1 MTRALGLAV
10 LAAVTVAVLFLMWW
24 GWRRR
29 AGRWAATVTAL
40 PQAPAG
46 RTPAF
51 GPVDETYLA
60 TTPVGQLLERVPV
73 PGLRVRTPAVVDV
86 DPSGVLV
93 HAGSGDLYLPAPVLV
108 GATAA
113 NGIAGT
119 AVGRGDLVLIR
130 WRAGDEELQTGL
142 RPRHDADRAALSAA
156 VNALVA
162 QPREDV
168 R

>member
-1 MTRALGLAV
+1 MTRTLGLAV
-10 LAAVTVAVLFLMWW
+10 LAAVTIAVLLLMWW
-24 GWRRR
+24 GWRGR

-46 RTPAF
+46 RTPSY
-51 GPVDETYLA
+51 GPVEATYLA
-60 TTPVGQLLERVPV
+60 TTPVGQRLERVPV
-73 PGLRVRTPAVVDV
+73 PGLRVRTPAVVEV

-108 GATAA
+108 GAGPGS
-113 NGIAGT
+113 GIAGT
-119 AVGRGDLVLIR
+119 AVGRGALVLIR

-142 RPRHDADRAALSAA
+142 LPRHDADRAALSAA

-162 QPREDV
+162 QPMEER
-168 R
+168 

>member
-1 MTRALGLAV
+1 MTTPLGLAV
-10 LAAVTVAVLFLMWW
+10 LAAVTIAVLLLMWW

-46 RTPAF
+46 REPSF
-51 GPVDETYLA
+51 GPVEATYLA
-60 TTPVGQLLERVPV
+60 TTPVGQQLERVPV

-86 DPSGVLV
+86 DRSGVLV
-93 HAGSGDLYLPAPVLV
+93 HAGSGDLYLPAPALV
-108 GATAA
+108 GASAG

-130 WRAGDEELQTGL
+130 WRAGAEELQTGL
-142 RPRHDADRAALSAA
+142 LPRHGADRSALSAA

-168 R
+168 G